1 MVFSKDDLELCKLI
15 SGFFLKSAE
24 LICSIATTGTRQNS
38 THATN
43 GRTDENCPCNPQG
56 SEFLAK
62 WAHYRGTS
70 PLPPLVIEVF
80 LDIKDLSSTHI
91 VQLEDVD
98 HNLWYVC
105 NGQRKDSIMLARWL
119 VELDADSPA
128 FKSYGDVD
136 TSSVST
142 STTSE
147 QIVLLLRYLRTVIEL
162 LPIQD
167 LATSTL
173 GGTVDKTTGVRVRPK
188 IGVKM
193 LDGRQPIPSKGRVG
207 LNKPIINTYNNSTTN
222 KSNVPPHLEQ
232 LMLTSVW
239 TKFGLLRI
247 SVSYRR
253 DCTFIITDTSSS
265 LSSNNKPFTLTGDNR
280 VTAERPLDT
289 SYSFLDIS
297 PADGLVPSVEAGRVP
312 ISLPSRPGIIH
323 MRNPRFQNTG
333 SANERSVDKFS
344 QGGSLPRGNVPNIQ
358 MNKLR
363 SQPSSFGTEKSISHG
378 MYQHEHHSDTC
389 NCSGKPSMG
398 SWHIHTNQSPYGKP
412 DSVTVSQKHNHD
424 RVSFGRKKS
433 PKFPL
438 QNKETTTDLL
448 EFVKSLDERPELG
461 IKKRLHAGTEFYAD
475 STSKNLGWRPL
486 NETFNKNGQGTLL
499 GQPEENSV
507 QPEIVGDSHCKR
519 LIAKS
524 GTDRSSS
531 RSPQALLPQPLL
543 FHRSI
548 QEQLSSGSIGRLNG
562 FWDRKENQP
571 SLGHSRDKLS
581 LRGSISMDSLKS
593 ALGNEF
599 AYCKG
604 RHRIYDELLA
614 ERSVFGEGFDYVNY
628 GARSLVENSALA
640 SGVRHGSHIAV
651 NRGIQLTS
659 DTLSSNSHLTVTR
672 DEAQAKFYR
681 EVDISTKD
689 LLSEIEQRDLDASSS

>member
-1 MVFSKDDLELCKLI
+1 MVLSKDDLELCKLV

-24 LICSIATTGTRQNS
+24 LICSIATIGTGQIDDNTPYNPQNS
-38 THATN
+38 
-43 GRTDENCPCNPQG
+43 EL
-56 SEFLAK
+56 LAK

-80 LDIKDLSSTHI
+80 LDITGLSSTHI

-119 VELDADSPA
+119 VELDADSSA
-128 FKSYGDVD
+128 FKSYGDID
-136 TSSVST
+136 TSSFSVST
-142 STTSE
+142 ISE

-173 GGTVDKTTGVRVRPK
+173 GGTVDKTAGVRVRPK
-188 IGVKM
+188 IGVKL

-207 LNKPIINTYNNSTTN
+207 LNKPIINTYNNSTTS

-232 LMLTSVW
+232 RMLTSVW

-253 DCTFIITDTSSS
+253 DCTFIITDTSGSPGLNDK
-265 LSSNNKPFTLTGDNR
+265 LSGLTRDNG
-280 VTAERPLDT
+280 VAAVRPLDT
-289 SYSFLDIS
+289 SYSLSEIS
-297 PADGLVPSVEAGRVP
+297 PSNEFMPGVEPGRVP
-312 ISLPSRPGIIH
+312 ISLPSRLGTIH

-333 SANERSVDKFS
+333 STSGRSVDKFV
-344 QGGSLPRGNVPNIQ
+344 QGGSLPRSNVLNTQ
-358 MNKLR
+358 MIKLR
-363 SQPSSFGTEKSISHG
+363 SQPNSFDTEKSISHG
-378 MYQHEHHSDTC
+378 IYQREYLSDPC
-389 NCSGKPSMG
+389 NCRGEPNTG
-398 SWHIHTNQSPYGKP
+398 SWSIHTNRCLHA
-412 DSVTVSQKHNHD
+412 KHDCATTSRIYNSD
-424 RVSFGRKKS
+424 RVSFVKKKS

-461 IKKRLHAGTEFYAD
+461 IKRRLYAGTELYVD
-475 STSKNLGWRPL
+475 STLKCPSGKLPNGM
-486 NETFNKNGQGTLL
+486 FNKNGQGKFL

-507 QPEIVGDSHCKR
+507 QPEVVCDSHRKH
-519 LIAKS
+519 LI
-524 GTDRSSS
+524 TDRSSS
-531 RSPQALLPQPLL
+531 NSPQVLLPQPLL
-543 FHRSI
+543 FRRSI
-548 QEQLSSGSIGRLNG
+548 QKQLSSGSIGRSFSHLDS

-571 SLGHSRDKLS
+571 VLGYSRDILHPRDS
-581 LRGSISMDSLKS
+581 VSIGSLKS
-593 ALGNEF
+593 AFENEF
-599 AYCKG
+599 GYSKG
-604 RHRIYDELLA
+604 QNRIYDELLV
-614 ERSVFGEGFDYVNY
+614 EGSVFGKGFDCINS
-628 GARSLVENSALA
+628 GTRSLDENSVSE
-640 SGVRHGSHIAV
+640 SGIRHRSGIAV

-659 DTLSSNSHLTVTR
+659 DSLSLHSHLTVTK
-672 DEAQAKFYR
+672 DEAHAKFYR

-689 LLSEIEQRDLDASSS
+689 LLSEIEQRDLGSSSSTS